1 MYIRIAFSIELR
13 LRVSNVRRLKIYNV
27 KCIINCL
34 IHNLQGK
41 RARFFFVISIS
52 NMTIAMIL
60 LQVSST

>member
-13 LRVSNVRRLKIYNV
+13 LRVSNVRRLKIYTM
-27 KCIINCL
+27 KCIINSL

-41 RARFFFVISIS
+41 RARFFLCLVFS